1 MHFFRVYSLFPR
13 LSPLPGESFHI
24 SPLGELLNS
33 QGPLRRRPLL
43 SKGLPWWLSGRLSHP
58 VPAFSLGGV
67 LTSKEALFSLYIT
80 PREIY
85 SISNDTQQCVCVCVC
100 VCVCLAYMIYSIAL
114 QVGFLPLDQP
124 RPIEREYTYN
134 VGLSRWLS
142 GKGSTC
148 QRRRCRFHPSVGKI
162 PWRRKWQPTPV
173 LLPGKPQ
180 RQMSLAEDSPWG
192 HRVRHDLATKQ
203 EQQYIQ
209 QIILH
214 YKQVL

>member
-1 MHFFRVYSLFPR
+1 
-13 LSPLPGESFHI
+13 
-24 SPLGELLNS
+24 
-33 QGPLRRRPLL
+33 
-43 SKGLPWWLSGRLSHP
+43 
-58 VPAFSLGGV
+58 
-67 LTSKEALFSLYIT
+67 
-80 PREIY
+80 
-85 SISNDTQQCVCVCVC
+85 
-100 VCVCLAYMIYSIAL
+100 MIYSIAL

-192 HRVRHDLATKQ
+192 HRVRHNFVTKNNDNKRLMLGTPQ
-203 EQQYIQ
+203 EVE
-209 QIILH
+209 LSFPVTF
-214 YKQVL
+214 KEDQVLHPPTSNHEFLCICEEHRICSLQH